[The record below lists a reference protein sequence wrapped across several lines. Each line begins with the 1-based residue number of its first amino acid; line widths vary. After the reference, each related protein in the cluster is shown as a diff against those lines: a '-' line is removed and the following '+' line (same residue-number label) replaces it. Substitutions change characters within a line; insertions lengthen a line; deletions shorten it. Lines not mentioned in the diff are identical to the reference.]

1 MSGAAIVY
9 MGMQPSQPRLI
20 VVAAVVVV
28 VVVVANVNQEI
39 CLNFVIIDIAIIDLC
54 LIKI

>member
-1 MSGAAIVY
+1 MY

-28 VVVVANVNQEI
+28 VVVVAVGANVNQEI
-39 CLNFVIIDIAIIDLC
+39 CLNFVIIDRAIIDPC

>member
-1 MSGAAIVY
+1 MY

-28 VVVVANVNQEI
+28 VVVAVGANVNQEI
-39 CLNFVIIDIAIIDLC
+39 CLNFVIIDRAIIDLC

>member
-1 MSGAAIVY
+1 

-20 VVAAVVVV
+20 VVAVVVV
-28 VVVVANVNQEI
+28 VVVVAVGANVNQEI
-39 CLNFVIIDIAIIDLC
+39 CLNFVIIDRTIIDLC

>member
-1 MSGAAIVY
+1 MY

-28 VVVVANVNQEI
+28 VVVVVAVGANVNQEI
-39 CLNFVIIDIAIIDLC
+39 CLNFVIIDRAIIDLC